1 MTHLLVVGGGAAAV
15 LVTAAWLEGV
25 AAEPGGDHR
34 VTVVGREATVG
45 RGIAY
50 GRADAHHRL
59 NSPAG
64 KMGLTEGD
72 PGAFLD
78 WLGQSGWRD
87 VDGSPAVASS
97 FVPRPVFGDYLEAS
111 FQGFV
116 DDEAS
121 GVRFVRGEVVD
132 LVEGDASVTAT
143 LAGGDQV
150 TADLVVLA
158 LGNPAPGVV
167 PAAAARVVDDPWDP
181 RALDGITADDRVL
194 LVGTGLTMIDI
205 ATSLA
210 RRHPG
215 ILITA
220 TSRHLLLP
228 EVHPAVLAPPG
239 PGLEPGRLGELISGF
254 GRQIREA
261 KASGSGWQAVI
272 DGIRPQIPALWHGL
286 ALSERRRFLVH
297 AARRWD
303 THRHRMAGV
312 VHTELAGLIE
322 GGTLEIRHLTP
333 GDRFDVA
340 FNCTGPQSVAD
351 RGWSPLVDSLL
362 DAGLVVADPTMLGLD
377 AEVSGAVRTAAG
389 GRSSRV
395 WALGTA
401 LKGVHWEST
410 PVPEIR
416 KQAFDLA
423 RGFVTVA
430 AG

>member
-15 LVTAAWLEGV
+15 LATAAWLESV
-25 AAEPGGDHR
+25 ATGPGHGHR
-34 VTVVGREATVG
+34 VTVLGREATVG

-50 GRADAHHRL
+50 GRAEAHHRL

-72 PGAFLD
+72 PGGFLD
-78 WLGQSGWRD
+78 WLERTGWRD
-87 VDGSPAVASS
+87 VDGTPAVASS
-97 FVPRPVFGDYLEAS
+97 FVPRPVFGDYLESS

-121 GVRFVRGEVVD
+121 RVRFVQGEVVD
-132 LVEGDASVTAT
+132 LREGDASVTAT
-143 LAGGDQV
+143 LASGDQV
-150 TADLVVLA
+150 TGDLAVLA
-158 LGNPAPGVV
+158 LGNPAPGAV

-181 RALDGITADDRVL
+181 RALDGIAPDSRVL

-210 RRHPG
+210 RRYPG
-215 ILITA
+215 IQLTA

-228 EVHPAVLAPPG
+228 EVHPLVPSPPG
-239 PGLEPGRLGELISGF
+239 PGLAPAPLGDLISAF

-261 KASGSGWQAVI
+261 KTSGSGWQAVI
-272 DGIRPQIPALWHGL
+272 DGIRPEIPALWHGL
-286 ALSERRRFLVH
+286 TLAERRRFLAH

-303 THRHRMAGV
+303 THRHRMAGA
-312 VHTELAGLIE
+312 VHAELAGLIE
-322 GGTLEIRHLTP
+322 RGTLEIRRLTP
-333 GDRFDVA
+333 ADRFDVA
-340 FNCTGPQSVAD
+340 INCTGPQSVAD

-362 DAGLVVADPTMLGLD
+362 DAGLVVADPTALGLD
-377 AEVSGAVRTAAG
+377 TEVSGAVRTAAG
-389 GRSSRV
+389 APSSRV

-416 KQAFDLA
+416 RQAFDLA